1 MSSTTDGS
9 RPRSDDGSDAS
20 GGGGRSLRPDNRVV
34 LVHRVAALAVA
45 LVIGV
50 FGVLGIIGGLGFFD
64 TGGADVLGLSSNG
77 LLSTVSIV
85 TALVLVAAAVRGGR
99 VASTTML
106 VIGVLFLVSAF
117 ANLALLETSLN
128 LLAFR
133 LPNVFFSIGA
143 GLVLLVLGAYGRV
156 SSRLPDDNPYSMDRR
171 AGRAERAAR
180 DGGDG
185 GDGGGSDGDGGDRDA
200 DGPDGH
206 ALDTADQPRPH
217 SNAEHVA
224 DVEMAD
230 AARAI
235 ASGTASDEQ
244 RRRTEAMSS
253 LRTQEDRRSAWMA
266 ADG

>member
-1 MSSTTDGS
+1 MSSTTNGS
-9 RPRSDDGSDAS
+9 RPRSDDGSDAP
-20 GGGGRSLRPDNRVV
+20 GGAGRSLRPDNRVV
-34 LVHRVAALAVA
+34 LVHRVAAVAVA

-50 FGVLGIIGGLGFFD
+50 FGVLGIVGGLGFFD

-117 ANLALLETSLN
+117 ANLALLETPLN

-171 AGRAERAAR
+171 AGRAGRADR
-180 DGGDG
+180 DGDGGDG
-185 GDGGGSDGDGGDRDA
+185 GDGGA
-200 DGPDGH
+200 DGPDGR

-217 SNAEHVA
+217 SNAEHAA
-224 DVEMAD
+224 DLEMAD

-253 LRTQEDRRSAWMA
+253 LRTQEDRRAAWMA
-266 ADG
+266 AGE